1 MIEFLAAAL
10 IATALNNNLEEISR
24 FCATVVNIQYASD
37 NFSDDEYKRFR
48 YCVDTLNK

>member
-1 MIEFLAAAL
+1 MIEFLAATL
-10 IATALNNNLEEISR
+10 IASASNNNLEEINR

-37 NFSDDEYKRFR
+37 NFSDDEFKRFR

>member
-10 IATALNNNLEEISR
+10 IASASNKTEEINK